1 MKQTLQVNA
10 FGKVTGEIKRVMH
23 NGREHFV
30 IPSFTLPDNVIM
42 NGGLYPADE
51 IAKSYKSLQGT
62 LAPVGHPVVNGK
74 PIVATSA
81 LAINAHYVG
90 VWNQKVERDESSKR
104 VYIEK
109 WVDIEFASKFPQGQ
123 RLLDAINAGMPLHT
137 STGLHCDRELVSDG
151 AAGYTWIAR
160 NMRFDHDAIL
170 FDEPGAATPESGVGL
185 MVNSDNMVVNA
196 LLPELQ
202 VNQALEN
209 SYGQRKDQLQAAL
222 REVYGTQQENP
233 WVEDFND
240 SAVIF
245 YMNGYKMTAYEFD
258 GPAVVLSGTVTE
270 MQARTDFVAK
280 GATVVTTLALTGNSV
295 ECEPV
300 KQIDEPENPSEMK
313 PEELQAAIAAGIKQA
328 VEPLTSRIDK
338 LEGDNSQLRQELET
352 NSKKAD
358 AEHRAAVIA
367 AKPELEMVA
376 NSLSGK
382 ALQDLAASLQV
393 AAPLAAGGMQVNNKD
408 KDAGGFGAYQGA

>member
-10 FGKVTGEIKRVMH
+10 VGKVTGEIKRVMH

-62 LAPVGHPVVNGK
+62 LAPVGHPMVNGK

-185 MVNSDNMVVNA
+185 MVNSDNLTVNA

-222 REVYGTQQENP
+222 REVYGTQQESP

-245 YMNGYKMTAYEFD
+245 YMNGYKMTTYEFD

-338 LEGDNSQLRQELET
+338 LEGDNNQLRQELET

-376 NSLSGK
+376 NSLSGE
-382 ALQDLAASLQV
+382 ALQALAASLQV
-393 AAPLAAGGMQVNNKD
+393 AAPLAAGSMQVNSKD
-408 KDAGGFGAYQGA
+408 KDAGGFGAYEGA

>member
-10 FGKVTGEIKRVMH
+10 VGKVTGEIKRVMH

-90 VWNQKVERDESSKR
+90 VWNEKVERDESSKR

-185 MVNSDNMVVNA
+185 MVNSDNLVVNA
-196 LLPELQ
+196 VLPELQ

-222 REVYGTQQENP
+222 REVYGTQQESP

-300 KQIDEPENPSEMK
+300 KQIDEPEKTDAMT
-313 PEELQAAIAAGIKQA
+313 PEEIQKAIADGIA
-328 VEPLTSRIDK
+328 AALTPITNK
-338 LEGDNSQLRQELET
+338 LEKSEATVTALRESLET
-352 NSKKAD
+352 NAKAAD
-358 AEHRAAVIA
+358 AENRAAIIA
-367 AKPELEMVA
+367 AKPELELTV
-376 NSLSGK
+376 NELSGK
-382 ALQDLAASLQV
+382 ALEVLAASLQV
-393 AAPLAAGGMQVNNKD
+393 AAPLAAGSMQVNSKD